1 MAYNS
6 RQHIARRVAM
16 VCVALV
22 VSLWL
27 TGCCT
32 QTHVTRQAFQIGDTT
47 IHVRTTQIERARP
60 TFLNLHDDEN
70 TSVSAGKRILRQSG
84 GRLIELE
91 HGSKR
96 LISFDL
102 AGQTYRFDPNRIFSA
117 SGVTATLTRTKNYS
131 TTAHVAVE
139 EFASRFI
146 EDFHLDHEP
155 VIIALHNTGGG
166 GLSINSY
173 LATGDKPTTASAV
186 HVSTNRFAGDF
197 FYVTDRRFFDYLK
210 ARDFNVTLQDDTNV
224 PDDGSASVYFA
235 RKVIPY
241 LNIEA
246 DHSHLDE
253 QIEMVRIARE
263 MVQHFGLV
271 RSAESSH

>member
-1 MAYNS
+1 
-6 RQHIARRVAM
+6 M
-16 VCVALV
+16 VIP
-22 VSLWL
+22 LWL
-27 TGCCT
+27 TGCVAP
-32 QTHVTRQAFQIGDTT
+32 THGTRQAFQIGNTT
-47 IHVRTTQIERARP
+47 IHVRTTQVEQARP

-70 TSVSAGKRILRQSG
+70 TSVSAGKKILRQSG

-91 HGSKR
+91 HGGAR
-96 LISFDL
+96 LISFQL

-117 SGVTATLTRTKNYS
+117 SGVTATLTRTKNIS
-131 TTAHVAVE
+131 SEAQLTVE

-146 EDFHLDHEP
+146 ETFQLDHEP

-197 FYVTDRRFFDYLK
+197 FYVTDRRFFDYLE
-210 ARDFNVTLQDDTNV
+210 ARDFNVTLQDDANV

-235 RKVIPY
+235 RKGIPY

-246 DHSHLDE
+246 DKGHLDE
-253 QIEMVRIARE
+253 QIKMVRVARE

-271 RSAESSH
+271 RP